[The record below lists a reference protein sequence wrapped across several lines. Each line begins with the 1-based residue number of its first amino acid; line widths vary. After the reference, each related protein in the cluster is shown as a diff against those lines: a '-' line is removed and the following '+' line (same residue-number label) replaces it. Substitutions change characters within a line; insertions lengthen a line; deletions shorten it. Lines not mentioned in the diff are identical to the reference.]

1 MDTFVDSSWYF
12 LRYTDPFDQRQAFDP
27 AAAAK
32 WMPVDQYIGGIE
44 HAILHLLYAR
54 FFTKALIDLGI
65 APGIDREPF
74 KRLFTQ
80 GMIRMD
86 GSKMSKSKGN
96 LVAPTEYYRSV
107 GADGLRLFHLFVG
120 PPADDFDWTDQTD
133 NIIEGCGRFL
143 DRLWRLATNPHAT
156 RSDGVLSDEDL
167 EVRRA
172 THKTTKKVTEDLER
186 WSYNTVVAAMME
198 QVNLLTRYV
207 QSDTPV
213 SQEVLDEAID
223 TLLLLLAPLAPHLPA
238 ELYQRRHGQ
247 HIHELPWPSFD
258 PDLVLSETVTMV
270 IQINGKV
277 KERVEVDQAVS
288 EDVAIAQALAAPK
301 IIEELGGQTP
311 KRVIARPPKLVN
323 IVV

>member
-1 MDTFVDSSWYF
+1 MPRNS
-12 LRYTDPFDQRQAFDP
+12 P
-27 AAAAK
+27 AK
-32 WMPVDQYIGGIE
+32 PITPERKSMIS
-44 HAILHLLYAR
+44 LHQIPS
-54 FFTKALIDLGI
+54 TS
-65 APGIDREPF
+65 PW
-74 KRLFTQ
+74 
-80 GMIRMD
+80 
-86 GSKMSKSKGN
+86 S
-96 LVAPTEYYRSV
+96 
-107 GADGLRLFHLFVG
+107 
-120 PPADDFDWTDQTD
+120 
-133 NIIEGCGRFL
+133 
-143 DRLWRLATNPHAT
+143 
-156 RSDGVLSDEDL
+156 
-167 EVRRA
+167 
-172 THKTTKKVTEDLER
+172 ER

-258 PDLVLSETVTMV
+258 SDLVRSETVTMV

-288 EDVAIAQALAAPK
+288 EDAAIAQALAESK